1 MKRIL
6 LADAGSTKVEWAL
19 ISQAGEIENTIVV
32 SGLNALLAEQDE
44 VKRAFI
50 SVAQNFQGDQRIEEI
65 HYYGA
70 GCATQSI
77 CSKMETALSDVWSD
91 AECHVHSDLVGA
103 ARSLFGNRKGIACIL
118 GTGSNSC
125 LYDGSGIISQ
135 IPSLGY
141 ILGDEGSGAALG
153 RRLIGDA
160 FKEQLPQNVKEA
172 FLEEFHLTLEEI
184 LNRVYKSPSPNSFL
198 ALSEEESLESV
209 CLFTRVKRAHTVRA
223 PQCGNVSGSSLA
235 GGEFHR
241 VYSISL
247 RQDFKGGGFIVGLL
261 CVDSNRIAYARTY

>member
-1 MKRIL
+1 
-6 LADAGSTKVEWAL
+6 
-19 ISQAGEIENTIVV
+19 
-32 SGLNALLAEQDE
+32 
-44 VKRAFI
+44 
-50 SVAQNFQGDQRIEEI
+50 
-65 HYYGA
+65 
-70 GCATQSI
+70 
-77 CSKMETALSDVWSD
+77 METALSDVWSD

-198 ALSEEESLESV
+198 ASFVPFLKKNLWNPYVYSLVLREP
-209 CLFTRVKRAHTVRA
+209 HTVRA
-223 PQCGNVSGSSLA
+223 PQCGNVSGRASLA

-261 CVDSNRIAYARTY
+261 CVDSNRIAYAGTY